1 MVDVQAETGSEELVA
16 RLHFDEDADLRLA
29 RALRR
34 RGYDVSTT
42 PEAELGGC
50 SDEEQ
55 LAYAASP
62 GRVLVTHN
70 IAHFPGLYDEWWE
83 QGKAHAGIIVIA
95 RGLSVGKML
104 REIERLLNRYEVK
117 KLRNMLFILGRSGF

>member
-1 MVDVQAETGSEELVA
+1 MVEPELGELVA

-42 PEAELGGC
+42 PETGLMSC

-55 LAYAASP
+55 LAYAASQS
-62 GRVLVTHN
+62 RVLVTHN
-70 IAHFPGLYDEWWE
+70 ITHSPGVYDDWWE
-83 QGKAHAGIIVIA
+83 RGREHAGIIVIA
-95 RGLSVGKML
+95 GQPSVGEML
-104 REIERLLNRYEVK
+104 RQMEALLNRYDAEE
-117 KLRNMLFILGRSGF
+117 LHNMLFFLSQSSL